1 MNDNQ
6 PGPEPQQ
13 TPVRMVRII
22 GEISAN
28 AFRPADVVQVIPV
41 PLELLERGR
50 QDD

>member
-1 MNDNQ
+1 MNDNDSAPQ
-6 PGPEPQQ
+6 P